1 MDLQDHMMKIEE
13 TMAGLTINQQEMLG
27 HIIERMEGQFSQH
40 IFGKNKDDCE
50 YSATQGQWSN

>member
-1 MDLQDHMMKIEE
+1 MMKIEE